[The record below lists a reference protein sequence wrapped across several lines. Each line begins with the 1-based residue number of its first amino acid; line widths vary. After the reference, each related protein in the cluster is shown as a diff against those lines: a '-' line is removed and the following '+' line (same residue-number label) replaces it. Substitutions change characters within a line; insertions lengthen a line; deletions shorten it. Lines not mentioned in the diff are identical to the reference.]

1 MIYIVEDDAEVREM
15 ETYAL
20 KSGGFDVMAFECGK
34 VMDEQVKVKV
44 PDLFILDIMLPG
56 EDGLSTLKRLRGQ
69 ENTKNIPVIMLT
81 AKGTELDKVKGL
93 DLGADDYIAKPFGIL
108 EFISRVRAVL
118 RRSERSS
125 SESTEALNLALGGVT
140 LDDQCRSVTVGGIA
154 VELTFKEY
162 ELLKL
167 LMSRPGTVF
176 SRQQIL
182 EKIWG
187 VDFDNAHRGYA
198 HKNASA
204 EVRGTRLYHTDRAK
218 RGVQS
223 SMKNSL
229 CFSLIYVGVLVALFA
244 VYFTA
249 RVFEN
254 EMSEQQ
260 KRDLRETASLIKN
273 FYGQIPSENFRKNLD
288 SIASKRL
295 RVTLVD
301 RDGMVLYES
310 DAKAG
315 KMENHRSRPEIMDAN
330 SKGIGENLRYSVT
343 LNAQVFYFAERLSD
357 GKILRLSRRQAI
369 LHESVSKTM
378 PYLLALL
385 TGIVVVAVLIA
396 FGLSRACATCAKIGR
411 KLGTARTYG

>member
-56 EDGLSTLKRLRGQ
+56 EDGLSILKRLRGQ

-118 RRSERSS
+118 RRSERNS

-140 LDDQCRSVTVGGIA
+140 LDDQRRSVTVGGIA

-187 VDFDNAHRGYA
+187 VDFDMD
-198 HKNASA
+198 
-204 EVRGTRLYHTDRAK
+204 TRTVDMHIKTLRQK
-218 RGVQS
+218 LGVQGS
-223 SMKNSL
+223 IIQTVRN
-229 CFSLIYVGVLVALFA
+229 VGYKV
-244 VYFTA
+244 
-249 RVFEN
+249 
-254 EMSEQQ
+254 Q
-260 KRDLRETASLIKN
+260 
-273 FYGQIPSENFRKNLD
+273 
-288 SIASKRL
+288 
-295 RVTLVD
+295 
-301 RDGMVLYES
+301 
-310 DAKAG
+310 
-315 KMENHRSRPEIMDAN
+315 
-330 SKGIGENLRYSVT
+330 
-343 LNAQVFYFAERLSD
+343 
-357 GKILRLSRRQAI
+357 
-369 LHESVSKTM
+369 
-378 PYLLALL
+378 
-385 TGIVVVAVLIA
+385 
-396 FGLSRACATCAKIGR
+396 
-411 KLGTARTYG
+411 

>member
-1 MIYIVEDDAEVREM
+1 MIYIVEDDVEVREM

-56 EDGLSTLKRLRGQ
+56 EDGLNILKRLRVQ
-69 ENTKNIPVIMLT
+69 ENTKDIPVIMLT

-93 DLGADDYIAKPFGIL
+93 DLGADDYIAKPFGVL

-140 LDDQCRSVTVGGIA
+140 LDDQRRSVTVGGIA

-187 VDFDNAHRGYA
+187 VDFDMD
-198 HKNASA
+198 
-204 EVRGTRLYHTDRAK
+204 TRTVDMHIKTLRQK
-218 RGVQS
+218 LGVQGS
-223 SMKNSL
+223 IIQTVRN
-229 CFSLIYVGVLVALFA
+229 VGYKV
-244 VYFTA
+244 
-249 RVFEN
+249 
-254 EMSEQQ
+254 Q
-260 KRDLRETASLIKN
+260 
-273 FYGQIPSENFRKNLD
+273 
-288 SIASKRL
+288 
-295 RVTLVD
+295 
-301 RDGMVLYES
+301 
-310 DAKAG
+310 
-315 KMENHRSRPEIMDAN
+315 
-330 SKGIGENLRYSVT
+330 
-343 LNAQVFYFAERLSD
+343 
-357 GKILRLSRRQAI
+357 
-369 LHESVSKTM
+369 
-378 PYLLALL
+378 
-385 TGIVVVAVLIA
+385 
-396 FGLSRACATCAKIGR
+396 
-411 KLGTARTYG
+411 